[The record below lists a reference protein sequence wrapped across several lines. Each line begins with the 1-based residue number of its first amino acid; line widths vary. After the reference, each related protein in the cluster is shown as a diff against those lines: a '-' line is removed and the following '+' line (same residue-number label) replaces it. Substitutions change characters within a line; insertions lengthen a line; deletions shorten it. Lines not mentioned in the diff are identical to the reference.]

1 MTKKQLASYIR
12 KIVKEEVT
20 LEMNKLLKEIFID
33 GILLRRFG
41 DSFSETKKQKPVSK
55 KQYTKNKSLNDIL
68 NETVALSKKDSGDE
82 EWPTMGGGTFD
93 SSRATE
99 LMGYGEG
106 FGVPASKEVQRQ
118 HLAAQTL
125 REKNVNPEQV
135 GEEVVNALTKD
146 YSAVMNAM
154 NLKRSAPNGSK

>member
-1 MTKKQLASYIR
+1 MVVSI
-12 KIVKEEVT
+12 
-20 LEMNKLLKEIFID
+20 NKLVA
-33 GILLRRFG
+33 
-41 DSFSETKKQKPVSK
+41 ET
-55 KQYTKNKSLNDIL
+55 LNNIL
-68 NETVALSKKDSGDE
+68 NETKGGVQGNGE